1 MRLGVRGQLLR
12 DSPVIAR
19 EPCLRPSQ
27 TARLGPLPAWAA
39 ARTLAEEWQQRFV
52 SPWKLGS
59 GTLGGSIFI
68 IAASSEFRAVEASK
82 DVTREGD
89 NNPPP
94 VQDRLHAS
102 PLCARHGTLRQNSP
116 RTWTLRVALVQAAS
130 SQVPRTAFGASPE
143 PVCTRLQSC
152 YASTTT
158 VLGPPLPLG

>member
-68 IAASSEFRAVEASK
+68 IAASSESRAVEAPK

-102 PLCARHGTLRQNSP
+102 PLCAWHGTLRQNSP
-116 RTWTLRVALVQAAS
+116 SLELHLVRLLNPSARGYNPAMLRQPLCSAPLF
-130 SQVPRTAFGASPE
+130 PFG
-143 PVCTRLQSC
+143 
-152 YASTTT
+152 
-158 VLGPPLPLG
+158 